1 MVPRG
6 LKRSDLIAE
15 LKHGKDRLELALA
28 GLTDE
33 QCGMIG
39 IIPYRSVTDTQR
51 QADGLSRCL
60 QDRKMRVAQA
70 RLGKRLGGTGQGES
84 RLATT
89 PIVKEIYIESMPG
102 TVLEFLTNE
111 KKMKRWLT
119 DAVMRS
125 SFKSDGKLRVRLKG
139 EEIQRATMTIL
150 VNPERAGASLSKDT
164 IWGENSWPFS
174 VIEIEVRPEGS
185 GTRLKLR
192 HAHLPTS

>member
-1 MVPRG
+1 
-6 LKRSDLIAE
+6 
-15 LKHGKDRLELALA
+15 
-28 GLTDE
+28 
-33 QCGMIG
+33 
-39 IIPYRSVTDTQR
+39 
-51 QADGLSRCL
+51 
-60 QDRKMRVAQA
+60 MRVAQA

-84 RLATT
+84 GPRSRLATT

-102 TVLEFLTNE
+102 AVLEFLTNE

-125 SFKSDGKLRVRLKG
+125 SFKADGKLRVRLKG

-150 VNPERAGASLSKDT
+150 VNPERTGASLSKDT
-164 IWGENSWPFS
+164 ILGENSWPFS

-192 HAHLPTS
+192 HAHLATS